1 MSEANDLPSS
11 ETAAERRA
19 ELRVPASTLGE
30 VSSRLVGG
38 SDLTLMNYTS
48 RSLYGQSPS
57 RLLVGARISVRLA
70 TATLNAV
77 VAGRVVRS
85 SLTQLVGGSP
95 RYEIAVQLERDVEWG
110 GPAEVH
116 DVVPASAPQPAHVA
130 DYREAVAAETAD
142 GGVSR

>member
-1 MSEANDLPSS
+1 MAEVTDLPSS
-11 ETAAERRA
+11 EAAPDRRA

-38 SDLTLMNYTS
+38 SDLTLLNYTA

-57 RLLVGARISVRLA
+57 RLLVGARVSVRLA

-77 VAGRVVRS
+77 VAGRVIRS
-85 SLTQLVGGSP
+85 SLTQIVGGAP

-110 GPAEVH
+110 GSVEMH
-116 DVVPASAPQPAHVA
+116 DVAPAPEQPAA
-130 DYREAVAAETAD
+130 DDYREPVAADAAD

>member
-1 MSEANDLPSS
+1 MSEVTDLPSS
-11 ETAAERRA
+11 EAEPDRRA

-38 SDLTLMNYTS
+38 SDLTLLNYTS

-70 TATLNAV
+70 TATLNAI

-85 SLTQLVGGSP
+85 SLTQLVGGAP

-110 GPAEVH
+110 GPVDVH
-116 DVVPASAPQPAHVA
+116 DVAPAPAQPVA
-130 DYREAVAAETAD
+130 AGDYREAVAAEAAD
-142 GGVSR
+142 GGVSP

>member
-1 MSEANDLPSS
+1 MSEVTDLPSS
-11 ETAAERRA
+11 EAEPDRRA

-38 SDLTLMNYTS
+38 SDLTLLNYTS

-85 SLTQLVGGSP
+85 KLTQIVGGAP

-110 GPAEVH
+110 GPADVH
-116 DVVPASAPQPAHVA
+116 DAAPAAEQPVAAA
-130 DYREAVAAETAD
+130 DYREAVAADAAD

>member
-1 MSEANDLPSS
+1 
-11 ETAAERRA
+11 
-19 ELRVPASTLGE
+19 
-30 VSSRLVGG
+30 
-38 SDLTLMNYTS
+38 MNYTS

-85 SLTQLVGGSP
+85 SLTHIVGGAP
-95 RYEIAVQLERDVEWG
+95 RYEIAVELERDVDWG
-110 GPAEVH
+110 APVAVDDAARDAAGDAAGPAVE
-116 DVVPASAPQPAHVA
+116 PAP
-130 DYREAVAAETAD
+130 DYRDAVEGEAVE